1 MIPAIG
7 AHPIFLEA
15 GRAGKKPFPCESV
28 TASVRCYTPTQLVRA
43 YGWNAFK
50 SRGKGETIVVVD
62 AFQSPTLLQDIDLE
76 DSTFGLPH
84 ADLTVI
90 APQGLTP
97 WNADNL
103 DMTSWSGEISLDVES
118 IHAYAPGARIVL
130 DLAKSDSSGDLLAA
144 TKYAVDD
151 DLGSVIS
158 MSFGAWEECLPP
170 SLLEEQDNVFAKAV
184 REGISLIASSGD
196 VGAAQVDCS
205 GDSYV
210 LGVSSPAS
218 DPNVTSVGGT
228 NLFLTEGGTW
238 TGEVAWDDGFGES
251 GGGIST
257 VYPAPLYQRA
267 LFAPARL
274 VPDVA
279 YNAGVDGGII
289 IAWGSSGNGAGLFF
303 DLGGTSAGAPA
314 WAALAAL
321 ADQEAG
327 RRLGLLNPKLY
338 RLAESKRY
346 ASYFHDITVGDNI
359 EGVGGYTTLAG
370 FDLVTGWGTPQIGA
384 LVPALAATKAAGS

>member
-7 AHPIFLEA
+7 AHPVFLEA
-15 GRAGKKPFPCESV
+15 GRAGEPSFHCESV
-28 TASVRCYTPTQLVRA
+28 TAPVRCYTPAQLVRA
-43 YGWNAFK
+43 YGWNAYK
-50 SRGKGETIVVVD
+50 NRGKGETIVVVD
-62 AFQSPTLLQDIDLE
+62 AFQSPTLLQDLDLE

-84 ADLTVI
+84 ADLTII

-97 WNADNL
+97 WNVDNQ
-103 DMTSWSGEISLDVES
+103 DMTNWSGEISLDVES
-118 IHAYAPGARIVL
+118 IHADAPGARIIL
-130 DLAKSDSSGDLLAA
+130 DLAKTDSPADLLAA
-144 TKYAVDD
+144 TKYAIDD

-158 MSFGAWEECLPP
+158 MSFGQWEECLPS
-170 SLLEEQDNVFAKAV
+170 SLLDEQDGVFARAV
-184 REGISLIASSGD
+184 RERISLIASSGD
-196 VGAAQVDCS
+196 TGAAQASCS
-205 GDSYV
+205 GAYV

-218 DPNVTSVGGT
+218 DPDVTSVGGT
-228 NLFLTEGGTW
+228 NVFLTAGGGW
-238 TGEVAWDDGFGES
+238 TGEVAWDDGYGES

-257 VYPAPLYQRA
+257 IYAAPSYQRA
-267 LFAPARL
+267 LGAPARL

-289 IAWGSSGNGAGLFF
+289 IAWGSSGSGAGLFF

-321 ADQEAG
+321 ADQQAG

-359 EGVGGYTTLAG
+359 EGVGGYSTLPG
-370 FDLVTGWGTPQIGA
+370 FDLVTGWGTPQIAA
-384 LVPALAATKAAGS
+384 LIPALAATKAVRS

>member
-7 AHPIFLEA
+7 AHPVFLEA
-15 GRAGKKPFPCESV
+15 GRAGEGTFPCESV
-28 TASVRCYTPTQLVRA
+28 TASVRCYTPAQLVQT
-43 YGWNAFK
+43 YGWSAYKN
-50 SRGKGETIVVVD
+50 RGKGQTIVVVD
-62 AFQSPTLLQDIDLE
+62 AFQSPTLLQDLDLE
-76 DSTFGLPH
+76 DSTFGLPP

-97 WNADNL
+97 WDVDNQ
-103 DMTSWSGEISLDVES
+103 DMMSWSGEISLDVES
-118 IHAYAPGARIVL
+118 IHAYAPGARIIL
-130 DLAKSDSSGDLLAA
+130 DLAKSDSPADLLAA

-158 MSFGAWEECLPP
+158 MSFGAWEECIPTK
-170 SLLEEQDNVFAKAV
+170 LLDEQHGVFVKAV

-196 VGAAQVDCS
+196 LGAAQVSCS

-218 DPNVTSVGGT
+218 DPDVTSVGGT
-228 NLFLTEGGTW
+228 NVFLASGGGW
-238 TGEVAWDDGFGES
+238 TGEVAWDDGYGES

-257 VYPAPLYQRA
+257 IYPAPSYQQA
-267 LFAPARL
+267 LGAPARL

-289 IAWGSSGNGAGLFF
+289 IAWGSSGEGAGLFF

-327 RRLGLLNPKLY
+327 HPLGLLNPKLY
-338 RLAESKRY
+338 RLGESKRY
-346 ASYFHDITVGDNI
+346 ASYFHDITIGDNI
-359 EGVGGYTTLAG
+359 EGIGGYSTLPG
-370 FDLVTGWGTPQIGA
+370 FDLVTGWGTPQIAA
-384 LVPALAATKAAGS
+384 LIPALAATKSVRS